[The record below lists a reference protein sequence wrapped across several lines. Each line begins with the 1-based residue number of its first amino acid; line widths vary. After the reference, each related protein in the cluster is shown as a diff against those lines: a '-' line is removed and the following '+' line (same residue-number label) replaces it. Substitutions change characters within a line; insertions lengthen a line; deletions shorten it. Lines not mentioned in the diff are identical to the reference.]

1 MPDLAHIAKLV
12 RAGSASLI
20 SGARLGK
27 RTMVGITVAVVL
39 FGAPALTARA
49 AADPIGATRSAIAS
63 LQAQAAAGASR
74 IHSLTEAYDQAN
86 VQAMA
91 LAAQVTQD
99 QVELGQLQQQVDA
112 SRTALQKE
120 AILSYTGGSTEVSS
134 SVSGVSDPAVRA
146 EYIQVAAGD
155 LTQAEDQYRTQ
166 QVQLATAEAN
176 LKKQQGASE
185 AAVNAMAAA
194 RQQALAQAASEQAQL
209 DQLQGHLNQLVE
221 AAAVA
226 AARPPAPPTQ
236 GLPVNNG
243 VVRVVQTMVSQPQ
256 SAPAP
261 APAPAP
267 SPAPAPVSPAP
278 PVTSGGGAGGV
289 WLQLRE
295 CESGDNYQANTG
307 NGFYGAYQFSAQ
319 TWADLGYPGRPDL
332 EPPAM
337 QDAAAMKL
345 QAEAG
350 WGQWPACAAALG
362 LT

>member
-1 MPDLAHIAKLV
+1 M
-12 RAGSASLI
+12 
-20 SGARLGK
+20 
-27 RTMVGITVAVVL
+27 
-39 FGAPALTARA
+39 
-49 AADPIGATRSAIAS
+49 
-63 LQAQAAAGASR
+63 
-74 IHSLTEAYDQAN
+74 AYDQAN

-91 LAAQVTQD
+91 LAQQVNQD
-99 QVELGQLQQQVDA
+99 QIDLGQLQQEVDA
-112 SRTALQKE
+112 SRSALQRE
-120 AILSYTGGSTEVSS
+120 AIISYTGSGTPVMASQM
-134 SVSGVSDPAVRA
+134 SGVSDPAVRA
-146 EYIQVAAGD
+146 VYVQVAVGD
-155 LTQAEDQYRTQ
+155 LTEAVDQYRTQ
-166 QVQLATAEAN
+166 QVKLNTAKSA
-176 LKKQQGASE
+176 LDKQERASQ
-185 AAVNAMAAA
+185 AAVNAMAGA
-194 RQQALAQAASEQAQL
+194 RQEALAQAAAEQAQL

-226 AARPPAPPTQ
+226 AAAPQPAPTPQPAPSTQ

-243 VVRVVQTMVSQPQ
+243 VVRVVQTMVSDPP
-256 SAPAP
+256 PAP
-261 APAPAP
+261 APAPDP
-267 SPAPAPVSPAP
+267 TPVSAP

-307 NGFYGAYQFSAQ
+307 NGFYGAYQFSQQ
-319 TWADLGYPGRPDL
+319 TWTDLGYPGRPDL